1 MYVHSGGCWF
11 DLSVKRAE
19 QTVLAVAA
27 GAERCLTCIGN
38 TKSHGT
44 GPCLPD
50 HTPPSPRATASGA
63 STDFFSFYKCIKKQ
77 KVGKP
82 ARGGGEG
89 GTTEVTGAAKAPSD
103 RPRLREK
110 PRCRRKRVPVSRRR
124 AAQSD
129 LSRTGVGVLQ
139 GTAPGEQANSP
150 DFPN

>member
-1 MYVHSGGCWF
+1 MNFRLHFIQQNHVHSGGCWF
-11 DLSVKRAE
+11 DLPVERAE

-38 TKSHGT
+38 TESHGT

-50 HTPPSPRATASGA
+50 LTPPRPRATAPGA

-89 GTTEVTGAAKAPSD
+89 GTTEVTGAVKAPPQSTA
-103 RPRLREK
+103 PREK
-110 PRCRRKRVPVSRRR
+110 PQEGGNAS
-124 AAQSD
+124 
-129 LSRTGVGVLQ
+129 L
-139 GTAPGEQANSP
+139 
-150 DFPN
+150 